1 MATASNNSSREEKEK
16 PISTANGNAAGYD
29 EENEESGGVIST
41 LGVRVIQ
48 TIIFVYDF
56 ITFPFYLAYQRPWQ
70 ATSAA
75 RAIRASPIEKTKD
88 SITFKPIEKT
98 SPEVEKFKA
107 QNIKTMDDCFNF
119 AVDQH
124 SHKRMIGTRQVFR
137 EEDEVQSNGKMFKKL
152 VMGEYRWKSYLQVNE
167 IAANFG
173 RGLRELGLEPKSKVC
188 IFADTKAEWMMCA
201 IGCFKQNFPLV
212 TLYANLGEDAVSLGV
227 IQTEVTH
234 VITTHELLHK
244 FKSVLPKA
252 PNVKFVIFLE
262 DQVHTTDRT
271 GYKSGVAIK
280 SFTEVVAL
288 GSTSKAIAAKPCS
301 DDPAII
307 MFTSG
312 STGVPKGVVLPHEAL
327 ITTIKAFHFV
337 VDAPRPDDIYLG
349 YLPLAHILEL
359 LSEMTMLVRGIPVGY
374 SSPNTMIDK
383 STKIRNGEKGDCT
396 VLKPTLMCAVPLVID
411 RIYKGINENV
421 SKQGPFME
429 KLLSFCYKYKSY
441 YRQKGMQTPIM
452 DALIFRKMRKLVGGR
467 IRLLLSGGAPLS
479 PDTHDYVRCALSL
492 PLVQGYG
499 LTETCACCTIMDCDD
514 NSTSR
519 TGPPLQG
526 VLVKLIDWDEGNYR
540 VTDNP
545 PRGEVVV
552 GGGNVALGY
561 YKLPDKTKQ
570 DFFTDDT
577 GRRWFRTGDIGEM
590 APDGTLKI
598 VDRKKDLVKLNH
610 GEYVSLGKVESELKT
625 CPLVE
630 NVCVYGD
637 PSQPYCIALV
647 VPDRNKLT
655 TLAEKIG
662 LGHYNFD
669 ELCTNET
676 ITNSMLKELCQH
688 GRKAGLEK
696 FELPGAITLCNEL
709 WTPESGLV
717 TAAFKLKRK
726 PIEDYYHKDLKRMYD
741 ARRA

>member
-1 MATASNNSSREEKEK
+1 MATAANQPPQVDKSA
-16 PISTANGNAAGYD
+16 PALNGNV
-29 EENEESGGVIST
+29 ENLEDSQESSGVMST

-56 ITFPFYLAYQRPWQ
+56 VTYPFYLAYQRPWN
-70 ATSAA
+70 ATNAA
-75 RAIRASPIEKTKD
+75 SAIRAYPIEKTKD
-88 SITFKPIEKT
+88 SITFQPIEKT
-98 SPEVEKFKA
+98 CPEIEKFKA
-107 QNIKTMDDCFNF
+107 ENIKTMVECFDF
-119 AVDQH
+119 AVNQH
-124 SHKRMIGTRQVFR
+124 SHKRMVGTRQVFS
-137 EEDEVQSNGKMFKKL
+137 EEDEVQPNGKVFKKW
-152 VMGEYRWKSYLQVNE
+152 VMGEYRWKTYLQVDE
-167 IAANFG
+167 ISTNFG
-173 RGLRELGLEPKSKVC
+173 RGLRELGLEPKSNVC
-188 IFADTKAEWMMCA
+188 IFADTKAEWLMCA
-201 IGCFKQNFPLV
+201 LGCFKQNFPLV
-212 TLYANLGEDAVSLGV
+212 TLYANLGEDAITFGV
-227 IQTEVTH
+227 CQTEVTH
-234 VITTHELLHK
+234 VITTHELLPK
-244 FKSVLPKA
+244 FKNVLHKT
-252 PNVKFVIFLE
+252 PNVKYVIFLE
-262 DQVHTTDRT
+262 DQVHQTDRT
-271 GYKSGVAIK
+271 GYKQGVSIK
-280 SFTEVVAL
+280 SFNEVVAL
-288 GSTSKAIAAKPCS
+288 GSTSKAIAVKPTQ

-307 MFTSG
+307 MYTSG

-337 VDAPRPDDIYLG
+337 VNPPKPDDIYLG

-359 LSEMTMLVRGIPVGY
+359 LSEMTMIVQGIPVGY

-383 STKIRNGEKGDCT
+383 STKIKKGEKGDCS

-411 RIYKGINENV
+411 RIYKGIKENV

-441 YRQKGMQTPIM
+441 YRQKGYTTPIM
-452 DALIFRKMRKLVGGR
+452 DALIFRKMRSLVGGR

-499 LTETCACCTIMDCDD
+499 LTESCACCTIMDSDD

-540 VTDNP
+540 ITDNP
-545 PRGEVVV
+545 PRGEVVI
-552 GGGNVALGY
+552 GGGNVATGY
-561 YKLPDKTKQ
+561 YKLAEKTKEE
-570 DFFTDDT
+570 FSTDES

-630 NVCVYGD
+630 NICVYGD
-637 PSQPYCIALV
+637 PSQPFCIALV

-655 TLAEKIG
+655 TLAEK
-662 LGHYNFD
+662 FD
-669 ELCTNET
+669 LATSSFEELCTNKT
-676 ITNSMLKELCQH
+676 VVDALLKELSQH

-696 FELPGAITLCNEL
+696 FELPGAITLCTEL

-726 PIEDYYHKDLKRMYD
+726 PIQDYYQKDLKRMYG

>member
-1 MATASNNSSREEKEK
+1 MDKTV
-16 PISTANGNAAGYD
+16 ANGNTSGSQ
-29 EENEESGGVIST
+29 ENGDSSGVLST
-41 LGVRVIQ
+41 IGVRVIQ
-48 TIIFVYDF
+48 TIIFMYDF
-56 ITFPFYLAYQRPWQ
+56 VTFPFYLAYQRPWNL
-70 ATSAA
+70 TTAA
-75 RAIRASPIEKTKD
+75 RAIRASPIERTKD
-88 SITFKPIEKT
+88 SITFEPIEKT
-98 SPEVEKFKA
+98 CPKIEKFKA
-107 QNIKTMDDCFNF
+107 ENIKTMDECFNF
-119 AVDQH
+119 AVNQH
-124 SHKRMIGTRQVFR
+124 SHKRMVGTRQHLS
-137 EEDEVQSNGKMFKKL
+137 EEDETQSNGKVFKKL
-152 VMGEYRWKSYLQVNE
+152 VMGTYKWKSYLQVDE
-167 IAANFG
+167 ISTNFG
-173 RGLRELGLEPKSKVC
+173 RGLRELGLEPKSNVC
-188 IFADTKAEWMMCA
+188 IFADTKAEWLMCA

-212 TLYANLGEDAVSLGV
+212 TLYANLGEDAISFGVS
-227 IQTEVTH
+227 QTEVTH
-234 VITTHELLHK
+234 VITTHELLPK
-244 FKSVLPKA
+244 FKTVLQRA
-252 PNVKFVIFLE
+252 PNVKVMIFLE
-262 DQVHTTDRT
+262 DQVQTTDRT
-271 GYKSGVAIK
+271 GYKPGVSIK
-280 SFTEVVAL
+280 SFTEVVVL
-288 GSTSKAIAAKPCS
+288 GSTSKAIAAKPCQ

-307 MFTSG
+307 MYTSG
-312 STGVPKGVVLPHEAL
+312 STGTPKGVILPHEAL
-327 ITTIKAFHFV
+327 ISTIKGFHFV
-337 VDAPRPDDIYLG
+337 VNPPRDDDIYLG

-359 LSEMTMLVRGIPVGY
+359 LAEMTMIVQGIPVGY

-383 STKIRNGEKGDCT
+383 STMIRKGEKGDCS

-441 YRQKGMQTPIM
+441 YRQKGMHTPIM
-452 DALIFRKMRKLVGGR
+452 DALIFRKMRSLVGGR

-499 LTETCACCTIMDCDD
+499 LTESCACCTIMDSDE
-514 NSTSR
+514 NSTGR

-540 VTDNP
+540 VSDNP
-545 PRGEVVV
+545 PRGEVVI
-552 GGGNVALGY
+552 GGGNVATGY
-561 YKLPDKTKQ
+561 YKLPGKTNE
-570 DFFTDDT
+570 DFSTDEK

-637 PSQPYCIALV
+637 PKEQHCIALV

-655 TLAEKIG
+655 TMSEKLG
-662 LGHYNFD
+662 LGHFSFE
-669 ELCTNET
+669 ELCENET
-676 ITNSMLKELCQH
+676 MTGSMLKELSQH

-696 FELPGAITLCNEL
+696 FEIPGAITLCTEL

-726 PIEDYYHKDLKRMYD
+726 PIQDYYQKDLKRMYG